1 MQAKKQPDMI
11 VRSIRLSNKVWEK
24 LQKAANRSYR
34 TLNSQVARILEDW
47 LVETGLME
55 DKDRS
60 KLE

>member
-1 MQAKKQPDMI
+1 MQPKKQPDMI